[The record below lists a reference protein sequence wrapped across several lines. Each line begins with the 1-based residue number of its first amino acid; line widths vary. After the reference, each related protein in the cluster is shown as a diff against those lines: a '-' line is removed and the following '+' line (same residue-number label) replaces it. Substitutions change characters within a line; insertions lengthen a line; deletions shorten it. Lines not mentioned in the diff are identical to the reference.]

1 METPQITLDSLLGD
15 EDLHEELRALGWNEP
30 VMTTSK
36 PVSGKVTKTSTAKPT
51 KPPAKEAV
59 FAEED
64 FGVSLLDE
72 NFDVDSIANIGLID
86 ESAIQ
91 LEEDDL
97 QDPDLLD
104 LYNEMSSDS
113 SFPTPQQNRNSAS
126 LPSPN
131 TISPYQAAEL
141 PPPKP
146 VRTTSIRTTVVQP
159 EEVTQTANDILNYSN
174 ITAEEATRKA
184 LEFKRAGETEE
195 ALKWFR
201 LSKQLAK
208 VQPQQPPNPPPTSSL
223 KPVANT
229 ATKGP
234 PNVPAKPAKPSP
246 ALPQRQTNAVPSSSS
261 LKLSEPLTSSGKI
274 SSTPKTVLEKDQTSL
289 FEAALLEASNYYL
302 KEAKRLKELNQPKVA
317 VEKMRK
323 YKYYQQEL
331 SVLQSRKHMGL
342 VTVPLFSWKTHR
354 IEERIENVDI
364 AENEIRVQ
372 IEGLY
377 NIEGLTSSQ
386 NHRNI
391 ALTVNFG
398 KGSGEKDEVVEV
410 AAVRSEDGKSVDYRF
425 IRSLPILKRS
435 KLSQQL
441 YARKKITVELLMN
454 KGFFRGQ
461 YVVAMAVLPLAD
473 LLSKCSVGGDLP
485 LYSIDKASDG
495 SNKKGKV
502 IGGVLRMSATI
513 RSPLVTPEVK
523 VTEERELVI
532 EEWPTTVSSPQQS
545 PPPPAATRT
554 TTTAA
559 TTSPPSTATTSNTT
573 TTTSDSQ
580 SSARLLELEKQLSN
594 KEKADPENIEF
605 IESNDVLEQEIH
617 LLETELG
624 SGRVT
629 DENDVLAKR
638 MQLQMLQA
646 KLQILVYSVQNES
659 LSMEEYL
666 TRVRRCIE
674 RDKRL
679 ALYQKLLN
687 SPESKTVALR
697 LMKRVKIMENELKNV
712 EESMQEES

>member
-1 METPQITLDSLLGD
+1 
-15 EDLHEELRALGWNEP
+15 
-30 VMTTSK
+30 
-36 PVSGKVTKTSTAKPT
+36 
-51 KPPAKEAV
+51 
-59 FAEED
+59 
-64 FGVSLLDE
+64 
-72 NFDVDSIANIGLID
+72 
-86 ESAIQ
+86 
-91 LEEDDL
+91 
-97 QDPDLLD
+97 
-104 LYNEMSSDS
+104 
-113 SFPTPQQNRNSAS
+113 
-126 LPSPN
+126 
-131 TISPYQAAEL
+131 
-141 PPPKP
+141 
-146 VRTTSIRTTVVQP
+146 
-159 EEVTQTANDILNYSN
+159 
-174 ITAEEATRKA
+174 
-184 LEFKRAGETEE
+184 
-195 ALKWFR
+195 
-201 LSKQLAK
+201 
-208 VQPQQPPNPPPTSSL
+208 
-223 KPVANT
+223 
-229 ATKGP
+229 
-234 PNVPAKPAKPSP
+234 
-246 ALPQRQTNAVPSSSS
+246 
-261 LKLSEPLTSSGKI
+261 
-274 SSTPKTVLEKDQTSL
+274 
-289 FEAALLEASNYYL
+289 
-302 KEAKRLKELNQPKVA
+302 
-317 VEKMRK
+317 
-323 YKYYQQEL
+323 
-331 SVLQSRKHMGL
+331 MGL
-342 VTVPLFSWKTHR
+342 VAVPLFSWKTHR

-545 PPPPAATRT
+545 PPPPAATRST
-554 TTTAA
+554 NTAA
-559 TTSPPSTATTSNTT
+559 TTSPPPSTTPTTTSNTAS
-573 TTTSDSQ
+573 TTSDSQ

-594 KEKADPENIEF
+594 KERDDPENIEF

-659 LSMEEYL
+659 LSLEEYL

-687 SPESKTVALR
+687 TPESKTIALR
-697 LMKRVKIMENELKNV
+697 LMKRVKVMENELKNA